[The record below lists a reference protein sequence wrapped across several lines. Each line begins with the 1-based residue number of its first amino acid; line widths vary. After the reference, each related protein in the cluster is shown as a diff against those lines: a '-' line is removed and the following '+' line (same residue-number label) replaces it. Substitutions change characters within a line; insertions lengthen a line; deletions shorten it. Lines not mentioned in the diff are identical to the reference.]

1 MIEQPANTLHRVYDL
16 VKARQYPSKKEP
28 AFHQS
33 EAFTKLRKWFEA
45 KPLDAGGILVL
56 PTGGGKT
63 FVAVRFLC
71 TSPLSQGYKVLWLAH
86 THHLLEQAFY
96 SFAPQSQEDT
106 KKNGY
111 EIARI
116 AETKHTLGVRVVSGT
131 PGHFPVHQI
140 KAEDDVV
147 IGTLQTITRAYND
160 PKQLALK
167 AFLDSAHGKLLVI
180 FDEAHHSPAP
190 SYRKLIADLR
200 LSYPEMYLLGLTA
213 TPTYTDEKK
222 KGWLVRLFPQKIIY
236 QVSPQKLMADKI
248 LAKPILEEPA
258 THFTPDF
265 DEREYQKWMNTYRDL
280 PENIIDQLARSRERN
295 AFIAE
300 TYVTN
305 QERYGKTI
313 IFADRW
319 FQCEQLREML
329 RQRKVRADAVYSHV
343 DANPRSVE
351 ARNRRDR
358 NENAKV
364 LEAFRRDELDVL
376 INVRMLTEGTDVPNV
391 KTVFLTRQTTSKI
404 LLTQMVG
411 RALRGPRFGGTDVA
425 YVIAFLDN
433 WKQVINWAGY
443 DQLAEGIA
451 DDTIPEYGKR
461 PPLQLISI
469 ELVRQLAR
477 QLDSGLNITPGP
489 FLSLMPIGWYRAE
502 FQVLAEG
509 SENIEMVRQLVMVF
523 ENEKESYEKLIQH
536 LLRTTPQEFANETID
551 FELCQSYLEE
561 WQNQFFA
568 QADATSADLSV
579 NLLHIARHVAQNEG
593 EPPVFFP
600 FSDRDNHDLDKVA
613 QKFGFE
619 DNLGTNALYQA
630 LITEYHRPDRY
641 WQAIY
646 PDRLLFKSQYDACVN
661 RLLEIHYHGSEP
673 PDHSKVIRS
682 SDEVQ
687 REPSEEVKEQ
697 VKARDGYRCLC
708 CGETKKSRLQIDH
721 VAPSYYGG
729 NNSLDNLQTLCKDC
743 NQTKGINIL
752 NFRIHRTDLT
762 APTPNFPLFKLP
774 VNGKNPDE
782 WQKFLWRSINFFY
795 RCAAVDFIK
804 IGKRGQFFYQW
815 YVYLYAG
822 NDPCWLQP
830 HLNDLVKRI
839 NAARRESGAIEI
851 EGIRIGAP
859 DQNDVVS
866 TYGS

>member
-1 MIEQPANTLHRVYDL
+1 MFEQPTNTLHRVYDL
-16 VKARQYPSKKEP
+16 VQARQYPAKKEP

-33 EAFTKLRKWFEA
+33 EALFKLRAWFE
-45 KPLDAGGILVL
+45 KKHSPAGGILVL

-71 TSPLSQGYKVLWLAH
+71 TNPLSQGYKVLWLAH

-96 SFAPQSQEDT
+96 SFAPQSQEDA

-116 AETKHTLGVRVVSGT
+116 GESKHRLSVRVVSGT
-131 PGHFPVHQI
+131 PGHFPAHQI
-140 KAEDDVV
+140 KSEDDVI

-160 PKQLALK
+160 PKQFAIK
-167 AFLDSAHGKLLVI
+167 SFLDSVYGKLIVI

-190 SYRKLIADLR
+190 SYRKFIADLR
-200 LSYPEMYLLGLTA
+200 LVYPEMYLLGLTA

-222 KGWLVRLFPQKIIY
+222 KGWLIKLFPQKIIY

-248 LAKPILEEPA
+248 LAKPILEEPT

-265 DEREYQKWMNTYRDL
+265 DEREYQKWMNTYQDL
-280 PENIIDQLARSRERN
+280 PEHIIDQLARSRERN
-295 AFIAE
+295 AGIAE

-329 RQRKVRADAVYSHV
+329 RQRKVRADVVYSHV
-343 DANPRSVE
+343 DADPGGVE

-358 NENAKV
+358 DENGKV

-425 YVIAFLDN
+425 YVVSFVDN

-451 DDTIPEYGKR
+451 DDTILEYGKR
-461 PPLQLISI
+461 PPLQFISI

-477 QLDSGLNITPGP
+477 QLDSGLNITPGS
-489 FLSLMPIGWYRAE
+489 FLSLMPIGWYRVE
-502 FQVLAEG
+502 FEALAEG
-509 SENIEMVRQLVMVF
+509 SEDTEIVRQLVMVF

-536 LLRTTPQEFANETID
+536 LMQATPEEFASEKID
-551 FELCQSYLEE
+551 LQLCQNYLET
-561 WQNQFFA
+561 WRNQIFP
-568 QADATSADLSV
+568 QGETTTSADLSL
-579 NLLHIARHVAQNEG
+579 NLLYIARHIAQSEG
-593 EPPVFFP
+593 ESPVFFS
-600 FSDRDNHDLDKVA
+600 FSDRENHNLDKIA
-613 QKFGFE
+613 QKFSFE
-619 DNLGTNALYQA
+619 DNLGAIALNQA
-630 LITEYHRPDRY
+630 LMTEYHRLDRY
-641 WQAIY
+641 WRAIY
-646 PDRLLFKSQYDACVN
+646 YNYQLFKSQYDTCVN
-661 RLLEIHYHGSEP
+661 RLLDIHLHGSEP
-673 PDHSKVIRS
+673 ANHIKVIQS

-687 REPSEEVKEQ
+687 LREPSEEVKEQ

-708 CGETKKSRLQIDH
+708 CGETRKRLLQIDH

-729 NNSLDNLQTLCKDC
+729 NNSLDNLQTLCRVC
-743 NQTKGINIL
+743 NQAKGINTL
-752 NFRIHRTDLT
+752 NFRIHETT
-762 APTPNFPLFKLP
+762 ASAPNFPVFSLP
-774 VNGKNPDE
+774 KDGRDQEE
-782 WQKFLWRSINFFY
+782 WQKFLRRSLNSFY
-795 RCAAVDFIK
+795 RCAAVEFIK
-804 IGKRGQFFYQW
+804 IGKRGQFFYEW
-815 YVYLYAG
+815 YVYLFAG
-822 NDPCWLQP
+822 NDPLLLQP
-830 HLNDLVKRI
+830 YLNNLVKRI
-839 NAARRESGAIEI
+839 NTARRDVGLIEI
-851 EGIRIGAP
+851 DGIRISAP
-859 DQNDVVS
+859 DKNDVVS
-866 TYGS
+866 Y